1 MISKEE
7 FKKLYGFNTGDI
19 KWVPKGGELLECI
32 GQRVI
37 RVHFDKDEEG
47 NFKST
52 EDQALIKSIWG
63 YDDKK
68 MTYQITYT
76 LPDSEEPIKEYT
88 EEIIPEGFGTGI
100 IAQEEGKEMNRFI
113 PGHIHLRVVKEDLF
127 YSYLA
132 KLFKDRSTLSK
143 DELYEI
149 DRYREQSRFLKYSK
163 NIRLVGEVDGEIC
176 SFRIGGLKI
185 RKNDKDTSRL
195 TIYNA
200 EDEKKSLSIVLKE
213 EDTEYNIP
221 ELGVFKIIDI
231 QSKDEEP
238 EVSN

>member
-1 MISKEE
+1 MINKEE
-7 FKKLYGFNTGDI
+7 FKKQYGFNTGDI

-37 RVHFDKDEEG
+37 RVHFEKDEEG

-76 LPDSEEPIKEYT
+76 LPDSNEPVKEYT

-100 IAQEEGKEMNRFI
+100 ITQEEGKEMNRFI
-113 PGHIHLRVVKEDLF
+113 PGYIHLKVVKEDLF
-127 YSYLA
+127 YSYLTQ
-132 KLFKDRSTLSK
+132 LFRERQTLTK

-149 DRYREQSRFLKYSK
+149 DRHREQSRYLKYSK

-176 SFRIGGLKI
+176 SFRIGSLKI

-213 EDTEYNIP
+213 GDTEYVIP
-221 ELGVFKIIDI
+221 DLGTFKIIDI
-231 QSKDEEP
+231 QSKDEKP
-238 EVSN
+238 EASN